1 MKHAFI
7 FGSWLVGISMTMFV
21 SLFTLR
27 TITQTQEL
35 PSLIRSQFMASD
47 NSDDKLSMARISGS
61 VKGLST
67 AIQTGDARPVLISQF
82 LEKHDSPLKP
92 YDYWGKKLVE
102 IADKYNMD
110 FRLLPSIAMQESN
123 LCKVIPE
130 GTYNCLGL
138 GIHAQGTW
146 GFPSFES
153 NFEKAAEIL
162 RKNYLDKGYI
172 TPDEIQDKYTPYSNG
187 SWEFAVNHFME
198 KLETAEF

>member
-1 MKHAFI
+1 MKNTLI
-7 FGSWLVGISMTMFV
+7 ISAWFSGVAMTMFV
-21 SLFTLR
+21 SFITLH
-27 TITQTQEL
+27 TFTQTQEL
-35 PSLIRSQFMASD
+35 PALFQNQYSNQGNNKGQLSL
-47 NSDDKLSMARISGS
+47 ARISGA
-61 VKGLST
+61 VKGINT
-67 AIQTGDARPVLISQF
+67 TIQTGDARPVLIAQF
-82 LEKHDSPLKP
+82 LEKHESPLKP
-92 YDYWGKKLVE
+92 YDYWGKTLTE
-102 IADKYNMD
+102 IADKYNLD

-123 LCKVIPE
+123 LCRVIPE

-153 NFEKAAEIL
+153 NFDKAAEIL
-162 RKNYLDKGYI
+162 RENYLDKGYI